1 MKFRQKGQDNNLCQ
15 KTNVKIFTQVD
26 LTPQVQAVWGCR
38 QNACSLFRQGEY
50 WYFNPNDENNK
61 HVVPLQRSKGYPEY
75 VYFLT
80 EEDVKAYIGPKAKK
94 IV

>member
-26 LTPQVQAVWGCR
+26 LTPQVQLVWGCR
-38 QNACSLFRQGEY
+38 QNARSPFHQGEY

-75 VYFLT
+75 IYFLT